1 MKEIREIKK
10 SRESVIETNFKAIFQ
25 ETKIF
30 LNVRFQLYLKIK
42 SFKLELFKKRSLPAY
57 SNFANYRRVG
67 GRKEKKK
74 RERKLIMNISM
85 YQKLCL

>member
-1 MKEIREIKK
+1 MKEIREMKK

-42 SFKLELFKKRSLPAY
+42 SFKLELFKKRSSQP
-57 SNFANYRRVG
+57 R
-67 GRKEKKK
+67 
-74 RERKLIMNISM
+74 
-85 YQKLCL
+85 Q